1 MFFKKKTCNLC
12 PRNQSIK
19 TKTETKDRN
28 DLVTENMKTTMKQL
42 TAGTILT
49 LIMLVGNVNAEGT
62 QAKAS
67 SHENAIETTLQVE
80 KWMMDNAVWNTD
92 KMIAYDSGADDSFGI
107 ENWMTDANTWNVN
120 NFAAEETE
128 QELKVEDWMIESNWE
143 LKSLIAE
150 EQEAPLTTESWM
162 TTGQAW
168 FTGEFDNV
176 LETAL
181 AVENWMINDNVW
193 K

>member
-1 MFFKKKTCNLC
+1 MFFKKKSCNLC
-12 PRNQSIK
+12 GCNQSIK

-67 SHENAIETTLQVE
+67 KHENAIETTLQVE
-80 KWMMDNAVWNTD
+80 KWMTDERNFSGTGKNQTSERTASFEISTSKFVYREVNT
-92 KMIAYDSGADDSFGI
+92 
-107 ENWMTDANTWNVN
+107 
-120 NFAAEETE
+120 EE
-128 QELKVEDWMIESNWE
+128 ELKVEPWMIDP
-143 LKSLIAE
+143 K
-150 EQEAPLTTESWM
+150 
-162 TTGQAW
+162 
-168 FTGEFDNV
+168 
-176 LETAL
+176 
-181 AVENWMINDNVW
+181 VW